1 MWCQYF
7 CVYGLSAITSML
19 VARENAALLGVIVS
33 LITACLNGYG
43 PNLKQGREWGLI
55 VLQNLSF
62 ARWAN
67 ELWFHTETLAYRDH
81 FMAKDVSAAV
91 WGYTLDRFAV
101 DVTLMLVIGLAYRV
115 VAFAF
120 LVGLNRDRQR

>member
-1 MWCQYF
+1 
-7 CVYGLSAITSML
+7 ML

-67 ELWFHTETLAYRDH
+67 EAFFHSETLAYRAH
-81 FMAKDVSAAV
+81 FMAKEVSAGV

-101 DVTLMLVIGLAYRV
+101 DITLMLVIGLAYRV
-115 VAFAF
+115 VAFGF
-120 LVGLNRDRQR
+120 LIGLNRERQR

>member
-67 ELWFHTETLAYRDH
+67 ELW
-81 FMAKDVSAAV
+81 
-91 WGYTLDRFAV
+91 
-101 DVTLMLVIGLAYRV
+101 
-115 VAFAF
+115 
-120 LVGLNRDRQR
+120 